1 MFNLTNKQLNGRM
14 ASALIFL
21 SKEIY
26 ESNKF
31 KLTLSRRDLADFT
44 SMSTMG
50 AIRVINSIKTDK
62 IIIDEK
68 GVLEILNFDAMR
80 LLPRLVNNIIID
92 NLEG

>member
-50 AIRVINSIKTDK
+50 AIRALNSFKTDK

-68 GVLEILNFDAMR
+68 GVLEILNYDAHE
-80 LLPRLVNNIIID
+80 VIAKV
-92 NLEG
+92 G